1 MLKVMQYRLRIIDK
15 ESILMPKGAK
25 ILSVKMV
32 QGKPCVFVLADI
44 EQEEKEERVFRLY
57 DTNRAF
63 DAGSIKNDGYI
74 GTISLDDGEL
84 NYHVFEG
91 VD

>member
-44 EQEEKEERVFRLY
+44 KQEEKEERIFRLY

-63 DAGSIKNDGYI
+63 DSGSIKNDGYI

>member
-1 MLKVMQYRLRIIDK
+1 MKKVMQYRLRIIDK

-25 ILSVKMV
+25 VLSVKMV
-32 QGKPCVFVLADI
+32 QGKPCVFILADT
-44 EQEEKEERVFRLY
+44 EQDEKEERIFRLF

-63 DAGSIKNDGYI
+63 DGGSIKEDGYI